1 MTAMQLTVMII
12 SVCYFVFLVN
22 AVKSVLK
29 EQRDYH
35 QKQLDYYDQMLK
47 KMR

>member
-1 MTAMQLTVMII
+1 MTAMQLTLILI
-12 SVCYFVFLVN
+12 SVCYFVFLIN
-22 AVKSVLK
+22 SVKSVLK
-29 EQRDYH
+29 EQREYH